1 LNAAFFAVIGA
12 VAGGLITAVTT
23 AAISYYQRHSSM
35 REAHRVHAFERHLE
49 AYERIFVTVR
59 SVLDALNDY
68 ELISARVANSPDSVL
83 EQLLDILNN
92 CAYQYCTAV
101 DWRYNA
107 SMAYLDLRLEERCLK
122 LRDLLLRWLS
132 GQRLATGDILSVYR
146 NDEAEEISAR
156 RARALRIGDYQELS
170 IEKITTVTDAP
181 GDARLKRNIRRTAT
195 SVIKHLKD
203 VMAY

>member
-1 LNAAFFAVIGA
+1 
-12 VAGGLITAVTT
+12 
-23 AAISYYQRHSSM
+23 M